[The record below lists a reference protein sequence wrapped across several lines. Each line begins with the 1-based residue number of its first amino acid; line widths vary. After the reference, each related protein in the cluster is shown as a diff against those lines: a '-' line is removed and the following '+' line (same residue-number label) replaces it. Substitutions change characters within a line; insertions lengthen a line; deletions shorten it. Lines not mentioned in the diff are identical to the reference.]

1 MNDVSEPLQA
11 LKAISISQLAI
22 GDSLVNLGN
31 VLEINENEHSFSLV
45 IERMEQRQVWNFS
58 KTEEVIIK
66 SDS

>member
-1 MNDVSEPLQA
+1 MNYVSEPMQA

-22 GDSLVNLGN
+22 GDSLVNLGT
-31 VLEINENEHSFSLV
+31 VLEINENEKYFSLV